1 MDLPQ
6 NTDDVLAQ
14 SIRARLFQALV
25 RLRRP
30 ATTQEL
36 AAQVGRHPNSVRVQL
51 QRLADVGLLERRDV
65 AQPRGRPRQE
75 WAIAAAARPAGRRP
89 QALEQLSRWL
99 ARAAGTG
106 GGLEDIEAAGQRDR
120 PRDRARSSRSAGRR
134 GAPRHAGGPRLR
146 PPRMSHRRW
155 PRRALRARQLPLS
168 RRGRGE
174 PAAWSARCTAA
185 SPAGLLER
193 LDRKARLTGFRPK
206 DPYRAGCLVDV
217 TLAPASPGAA

>member
-1 MDLPQ
+1 MDLPPIP
-6 NTDDVLAQ
+6 DDVLGQ
-14 SIRARLFQALV
+14 SIRARLFQALA

-51 QRLADVGLLERRDV
+51 QRLADAGLLERRDV

-106 GGLEDIEAAGQRDR
+106 GGLRDIEAAGREIGREIAPERRDR
-120 PRDRARSSRSAGRR
+120 PVAQALHDSLAALGFAPECHTGDGPDVRYVLGNCPYRDAVAENQPVVCALHR
-134 GAPRHAGGPRLR
+134 G
-146 PPRMSHRRW
+146 M
-155 PRRALRARQLPLS
+155 
-168 RRGRGE
+168 
-174 PAAWSARCTAA
+174 TI
-185 SPAGLLER
+185 GLLER
-193 LDRKARLTGFRPK
+193 LDHKARLTGFLPK
-206 DPYRAGCLVDV
+206 DPYRAGCFVDV
-217 TLAPASPGAA
+217 TLAPAGPGGA

>member
-1 MDLPQ
+1 MDLPPIAG
-6 NTDDVLAQ
+6 DDVLAQ
-14 SIRARLFQALV
+14 SIRARLFQTLA

-75 WAIAAAARPAGRRP
+75 WAIAATARPAGRRP

-106 GGLEDIEAAGQRDR
+106 GLQDIEAAGHEIGREIAPERRDR
-120 PRDRARSSRSAGRR
+120 PVAEALHDSLAALGFEPECQMGAGPDVRYVLGNCPYRDAVAENQPVVCALHR
-134 GAPRHAGGPRLR
+134 G
-146 PPRMSHRRW
+146 MTS
-155 PRRALRARQLPLS
+155 
-168 RRGRGE
+168 
-174 PAAWSARCTAA
+174 
-185 SPAGLLER
+185 GLLQR
-193 LDRKARLTGFRPK
+193 LDRKARLTGFLPK

-217 TLAPASPGAA
+217 TLAPAGPGGA